1 MPVSYYKVIDPG
13 VRGGPLSQTDT
24 VQKVGLGAVVS
35 AANYGTGTGTRS
47 NLEGG
52 GLFQY
57 CRGSDVTTA
66 GQFVQIQGNS
76 AVLAAAAAGA
86 SYFPMGV
93 AAGPLSATNVF
104 GWVQI
109 HGVCDFVLSTNEDHT
124 KGNPLYINAGT
135 AGLVQST
142 PVAGQ
147 NIEGA
152 VNLVAFSSSGATGT
166 GTDLLYSNLTVQLRF
181 PNVIGTTDSI

>member
-1 MPVSYYKVIDPG
+1 MPVSYYKAIEPNVAG
-13 VRGGPLSQTDT
+13 VPISQTDT
-24 VQKVGLGAVVS
+24 AARFPLGAVVR
-35 AANYGTGTGTRS
+35 AAYHGTATGTVS
-47 NLEGG
+47 NLGG
-52 GLFQY
+52 GAVFQY
-57 CRGSDVTTA
+57 CQGSDVTTA

-86 SYFPMGV
+86 SYFPIGV
-93 AAGPLSATNVF
+93 AAGALSTTSVY

-109 HGVCDFVLSTNEDHT
+109 HGICDYVLTTNEDHSA
-124 KGNPLYINAGT
+124 GRPLYINAGT

-152 VNLVAFSSSGATGT
+152 VNLVAFSSSGGTGT

-181 PNVIGTTDSI
+181 PHVVGTTDSV

>member
-1 MPVSYYKVIDPG
+1 MPIAYYKALDNIIVANITESGTAQRFPLG
-13 VRGGPLSQTDT
+13 MVVRGFNAGT
-24 VQKVGLGAVVS
+24 A
-35 AANYGTGTGTRS
+35 TGTKS
-47 NLEGG
+47 NIQGG
-52 GLFQY
+52 AIFQY
-57 CRGSDVTTA
+57 CRGSDVSSA

-86 SYFPMGV
+86 SYFPIGV
-93 AAGPLSATNVF
+93 AAAPMTATNVF
-104 GWVQI
+104 GFVQI
-109 HGVCDFVLSTNEDHT
+109 HGICDYVLSTNEDHT
-124 KGNPLYINAGT
+124 AGNPLYINAGT

-181 PNVIGTTDSI
+181 PHIVGTTDSI